1 MDNQN
6 FPESTGDE
14 RWLDDTPQPRD
25 PGAAFDFDEDADIFA
40 SLKPQQD
47 DELDNLLAEI
57 RANNWIN
64 DTIMQPTVVSEVR
77 EAANA
82 AASEQ
87 TISDATMVIP
97 IVPTADTPIMAADTS
112 ASDATMVIPSATN
125 TPRQEVLPET
135 EIIPEPAPV
144 PTESFRDEE
153 FRSAFGEGEELEQIF
168 APPATME
175 ELTPAATPAE
185 PEPPIPEEPEQ
196 SEKPKKKK
204 KKAPEKRRPAHKKGY
219 GLFGI
224 PHILATFIWIGLAV
238 IIGTS
243 LGNVLWLMASD
254 VLAFNQVP
262 QTITITITEEDTL
275 DTIAEQLQEKELI
288 RYPWLFKLFAEF
300 TGKAE
305 DISPGSFTLNKPDE
319 DGKTHGIVY
328 DYNALLNSMRSYAAA
343 REIVEGLMIPEGYTC
358 KQIFELLERKGV
370 CTVAELEEYA
380 ANGELPDYWF
390 LEGVERG
397 DKYCLEGYLFPDTY
411 DFYMNDDPGNVL
423 IKLLNAFDAR
433 FTTKMHESL
442 IEIND
447 IYTAR
452 LRSEGYSESYIA
464 EHQIGIREVVII
476 ASMIQKESASSDE
489 NYTISSVIYNRLVSD
504 NFPYLQIDAT
514 VVYAW
519 GGEIEEVLYEHME
532 IDDPH
537 NTYMYQGLPIG
548 PISNPG
554 RDALYAA
561 MSPSD
566 TDEPY
571 YYYVLNPETWKHE
584 FFSSYDDF
592 EDFLYSI
599 GYYD

>member
-1 MDNQN
+1 MDNQKH
-6 FPESTGDE
+6 PESAGDE
-14 RWLDDTPQPRD
+14 RWLDDVLQPQD
-25 PGAAFDFDEDADIFA
+25 PAAKIGIDEDAALFSGLQRHDE
-40 SLKPQQD
+40 S
-47 DELDNLLAEI
+47 ELDQLLAEI

-64 DTIMQPTVVSEVR
+64 DTIVQPVLTEPVQ
-77 EAANA
+77 EAPA
-82 AASEQ
+82 EPV
-87 TISDATMVIP
+87 SDATMV
-97 IVPTADTPIMAADTS
+97 VTG
-112 ASDATMVIPSATN
+112 
-125 TPRQEVLPET
+125 LPEAP
-135 EIIPEPAPV
+135 IPEPDEEPAPA
-144 PTESFRDEE
+144 PAPAEPFRDDE
-153 FRSAFGEGEELEQIF
+153 FRDTFGTGIELEEVF
-168 APPATME
+168 AAPASME
-175 ELTPAATPAE
+175 ELAPAPQK
-185 PEPPIPEEPEQ
+185 PEPPIEEEPAEPQ
-196 SEKPKKKK
+196 KVKKEK
-204 KKAPEKRRPAHKKGY
+204 KKAPEKRRPKHKKGY
-219 GLFGI
+219 GFFGI
-224 PHILATFIWIGLAV
+224 PHILATCIWIGLAV

-262 QTITITITEEDTL
+262 QTITITITDEDTL
-275 DTIAEQLQEKELI
+275 DTIAEQLQEKDLI

-305 DISPGSFTLNKPDE
+305 DISPGSFTLNKPDA
-319 DGKTHGIVY
+319 DGKTYNIVY
-328 DYNALLNSMRSYAAA
+328 DYNALLNSMRSYASA
-343 REIVEGLMIPEGYTC
+343 REIVENLLIPEGYTC
-358 KQIFELLERKGV
+358 KEIFQLLEDEGV

-380 ANGELPDYWF
+380 ANGELSDYWF

-411 DFYMNDDPGNVL
+411 DFYVDDDPGRVL
-423 IKLLNAFDAR
+423 EKLLSAFDDR
-433 FTTKMHESL
+433 FTEKMHESL
-442 IEIND
+442 GQIND
-447 IYTAR
+447 IYASR
-452 LRSEGYSESYIA
+452 LRDEGYSEEYIA

-489 NYTISSVIYNRLVSD
+489 NYIISSVIYNRLVSD
-504 NFPYLQIDAT
+504 DFPLLQIDAT

-519 GGEIEEVLYEHME
+519 GGEIEDVLYEHMQ

-537 NTYMYQGLPIG
+537 NTYMYEGLPIG

-571 YYYVLNPETWKHE
+571 YYYVLNPDTWKHE

-592 EDFLYSI
+592 ENYLYSI